1 MVESSSTVRVG
12 CVGLIACD
20 YLSVA
25 VGKVT
30 GRASVGAT
38 GKAVT
43 GCVAVYSGRPKGVT
57 AYFCGDGI
65 SLEMAVQKALTTTT
79 TGSWNLCD
87 RIDEPGGY
95 SIRPITPSSLV
106 IVSKVISLPCL
117 IKMFRKINAFGMQFK
132 KSM

>member
-106 IVSKVISLPCL
+106 IVSKVNRLPFL